1 FSVAS
6 MALFSVFCFFTTPSI
21 DRSFSS
27 YSLERVFSSLPK
39 ARICESMALMEFLN
53 SFSPSIPIFGPMSYA
68 AMIPPPKMWKEAY
81 TMPPRTS
88 TQIPHGIVVVVYL
101 ALLCGHFVGPV
112 HDLPHGYHVLE
123 QAVRIDPKFFV
134 GIIKYSSHNY

>member
-1 FSVAS
+1 

-21 DRSFSS
+21 DLSLSS

-88 TQIPHGIVVVVYL
+88 TQIPNRIVAVVYL
-101 ALLCGHFVGPV
+101 AFLCGHFFGPV

-123 QAVRIDPKFFV
+123 KADRIDPKFLV
-134 GIIKYSSHNY
+134 GDIEYSSPH